1 MRGRAISLSVNTY
14 IAILMKASAWF
25 DIFNDDFLGIIRE
38 GEVDFGFGEG
48 RNRYSYV
55 KNND

>member
-1 MRGRAISLSVNTY
+1 
-14 IAILMKASAWF
+14 MKASAWF